1 MKKTVKKIK
10 RRLIFPKNKTI
21 KKIKRRLIF
30 PKNINHK
37 IENNI
42 NNNLINKKTMRQNE
56 NFIKIL
62 SQLSDLLKL
71 KGQYFRSRAY
81 QKAIDS
87 IVEYKNDIT
96 STNDI
101 KNLKGVGKTIIGKLD
116 EYVKTGKVK
125 ILEEYKNSPIY
136 IFSNIYGVGPKKAK
150 ELVDVH
156 NISTIKQLRDKQDEL
171 LNDKQKIGLKHY
183 EDILKRI
190 PRKEIELYNTKL
202 KKIFKSVANKDST
215 FQIVGSYRRGASN
228 SGDIDIIIC
237 DPNNDVNVFHTFL
250 DKIIEEKILIEVLSR
265 GDVKS
270 LGVSKL
276 RGKPARRIDFMFT
289 PRDEYAF
296 AILYFTGSK
305 DFNTIMRGHALKKG
319 YSMNEHGMYK
329 MVNKKKGAKLKKFF
343 QDEQSIF
350 DFLGMEYKKPE
361 ERIGSDSFVLKKKT
375 VKKLKNITLKKT
387 PKKYNKIVNS
397 YLENGINELKKLD
410 EIELSKLIR
419 LANKGYYCNNKP
431 VMTDAQYDMLKE
443 YIEEKYPDNE
453 AIKEGH
459 TQCILN
465 VEKTKVKLPYE
476 MWSLDKEKTEKGV
489 QNKVK
494 KYKGDWVISAKA
506 DGISILYVCD
516 KGEKH
521 LYSRGNG
528 TYGQDLSFM
537 IPYLNLPDYKCDNK
551 TIVIR
556 GELIVQKSKFNKKYK
571 KQFANPRNFVSGIA
585 NSKKSNTNMIKDLDL
600 LAYEVIEPKMIP
612 SKQMEFMVNHFKDN
626 TIKHEK
632 VKDSKVTTEYLSK
645 KLLDWRENYSWEIDG
660 IVVSHDK
667 IHPRTTGNPK
677 HAFAF
682 KMVLSDQ
689 IVESRVHDVLWSPSK
704 DGYLK
709 PKIQIEPV
717 KIGGAKITYATAHNA
732 AFVYGKNYE
741 NPEEGYIGPGA
752 IIQIIRSGDVIP
764 KVYKVIAPAFKPKD
778 PPSIY
783 KYKWNKNGID
793 FILDDKDD
801 NEIVQ
806 MKRISAFFE
815 KIEVA
820 GLGRGNVKRIM
831 QKGFNTVA
839 KIISMSYEDFLS
851 VEGFKE
857 KMATKIHTN
866 IKNAIDKTP
875 IYTLMAGSNIFGRG
889 MGERRIK
896 IILKEYP
903 DILLSKKS
911 EKEKIKMVADLS
923 GFQQKTALTFVPHI
937 DKFMKFAKEIGIL
950 NRIKTINQQKYDT
963 SHPLYKKNI
972 VFTGVRDKN
981 LQTKL
986 ETIGSNLTSSVS
998 KNTFVVIVKDMDEFT
1013 TKADKAQELGVPI
1026 QTIDGFKKKYFK

>member
-1 MKKTVKKIK
+1 MKKTVKKIKRRLLFPKKNKTVKKIK
-10 RRLIFPKNKTI
+10 RRLIFPN
-21 KKIKRRLIF
+21 
-30 PKNINHK
+30 NK
-37 IENNI
+37 IELKTKNNI
-42 NNNLINKKTMRQNE
+42 INKKSNMRQNE

-62 SQLSDLLKL
+62 TQLGDLLKI

-87 IVEYKNDIT
+87 IVTYKNDIT
-96 STNDI
+96 STDDI
-101 KNLKGVGKTIIGKLD
+101 KNLKGIGKTIIGKLD

-125 ILEEYKNSPIY
+125 ILEDYKNSPIY
-136 IFSNIYGVGPKKAK
+136 IFSNIYGIGPKKAK

-156 NISTIKQLRDKQDEL
+156 KISTIKQLRKKQDEL

-190 PRKEIELYNTKL
+190 PRKEIQLYETKL
-202 KKIFKSVANKDST
+202 KNIFNTVKNKDST
-215 FQIVGSYRRGASN
+215 FEIVGSYRRGAKD
-228 SGDIDIIIC
+228 SGDIDIIIS
-237 DPNNDVNVFHTFL
+237 DPKNDVELFHKFL

-276 RGKPARRIDFMFT
+276 KGKPARRIDFMFT
-289 PRDEYAF
+289 PKNEYAF

-329 MVNKKKGAKLKKFF
+329 MVNGKKGSRLKKFF
-343 QDEQSIF
+343 PDEKSIF
-350 DFLGMEYKKPE
+350 DFLGMEYKKPQ
-361 ERIGSDSFVLKKKT
+361 ERKGSDAFVLKKR
-375 VKKLKNITLKKT
+375 VKKIKNITLKKKA
-387 PKKYNKIVNS
+387 PKYNKIIES
-397 YLENGINELKKLD
+397 YLENGINELKNL
-410 EIELSKLIR
+410 EEAELSNLIR
-419 LANKGYYCNNKP
+419 LANKGYYCNDKP
-431 VMTDAQYDMLKE
+431 IMTDAQYDMLKE
-443 YIEEKYPDNE
+443 YIEDNYPDNK
-453 AIKEGH
+453 AIQEGH
-459 TQCILN
+459 TQCLLN
-465 VEKTKVKLPYE
+465 VEKEKVKLPYE

-494 KYKGDWVISAKA
+494 KYKGNWVISAKA
-506 DGISILYVCD
+506 DGISILYVC
-516 KGEKH
+516 KNGEKH

-537 IPYLNLPDYKCDNK
+537 IPYLNLPDYKCDDE
-551 TIVIR
+551 IVIR
-556 GELIVQKSKFNKKYK
+556 GELIVQKSVFNKKYK
-571 KQFANPRNFVSGIA
+571 TKFANPRNFVSGIA
-585 NSKKSNTNMIKDLDL
+585 NAKKSNPNMIKDLDL
-600 LAYEVIEPKMIP
+600 LAYEVIQPKMIP
-612 SKQMEFMVNHFKDN
+612 SKQMDFMVKHFKDN

-689 IVESRVHDVLWSPSK
+689 IVEARVHDVLWSPSK

-741 NPEEGYIGPGA
+741 NPKDGFIGPGA

-764 KVYKVIAPAFKPKD
+764 KVHKVIAPAFKPKD
-778 PPSIY
+778 PPSNY
-783 KYKWNKNGID
+783 NYKWNKNGID
-793 FILDDKDD
+793 FILENKDD
-801 NEIVQ
+801 NEIVK
-806 MKRISAFFE
+806 MKKISAFFE

-831 QKGFNTVA
+831 EKGFDTVP
-839 KIISMSYEDFLS
+839 KIISMSYDDFLS

-875 IYTLMAGSNIFGRG
+875 IHTLMAGSNIFGRG

-896 IILKEYP
+896 LILKEYP
-903 DILLSKKS
+903 NILLSKKS
-911 EKEKIKMVADLS
+911 EKEKIKMIADLP

-937 DKFMKFAKEIGIL
+937 NKFIDFAKDIGIL
-950 NRIKTINQQKYDT
+950 NKLKKINQQKQDT
-963 SHPLYKKNI
+963 SHILYKKNI
-972 VFTGVRDKN
+972 VFTGVRDKEI
-981 LQTKL
+981 QSKL
-986 ETIGSNLTSSVS
+986 ETIGANLTSSVS
-998 KNTFVVIVKDMDEFT
+998 KNTFVVVVKDLDEFT
-1013 TKADKAQELGVPI
+1013 SKTEKAQELNIPI
-1026 QTIDGFKKKYFK
+1026 QTLDDFKKKYFK